1 MLNQL
6 KPGNI
11 VYVLEQSD
19 NLSMNT
25 GRIVNV
31 TPSYT
36 GNVDMEVKV
45 NDQTYKFQ
53 QIPFNQSVVKNNSII
68 VAESKDL
75 ILTEV
80 KKIKE
85 ESEKILNDIPYYENR
100 SKQCDEILRQ
110 NDTIYDKELKRDEE
124 INQLKDQ
131 VSAMR
136 ESLSNIEKLLNKQNL

>member
-31 TPSYT
+31 TPNYT

-45 NDQTYKFQ
+45 NDQSYKFQ
-53 QIPFNQSVVKNNSII
+53 QIPYNQSVVKNNSVI
-68 VAESKDL
+68 VAENKDL

-110 NDTIYDKELKRDEE
+110 NDTTYDKELKRDEE
-124 INQLKDQ
+124 ISQLKDQ
-131 VSAMR
+131 MSAMQQTLA
-136 ESLSNIEKLLNKQNL
+136 SIEKLLNK

>member
-19 NLSMNT
+19 NLVMST

-31 TPSYT
+31 TPNYT

-45 NDQTYKFQ
+45 NDQSYKFQ
-53 QIPFNQSVVKNNSII
+53 QIPFNQSVVKNNSIV
-68 VAESKDL
+68 VAENKDL

-131 VSAMR
+131 MSAMQ
-136 ESLSNIEKLLNKQNL
+136 ETLANIEKLLNK

>member
-31 TPSYT
+31 TPNYT

-45 NDQTYKFQ
+45 NEQSYKFQ
-53 QIPFNQSVVKNNSII
+53 QIPFNQSVVKNNSVI
-68 VAESKDL
+68 VAENKDL

-131 VSAMR
+131 MSAMQ
-136 ESLSNIEKLLNKQNL
+136 ETLANIEKLLNK

>member
-19 NLSMNT
+19 NLVMST

-31 TPSYT
+31 TPNYT

-45 NDQTYKFQ
+45 NEQSYKFQ
-53 QIPFNQSVVKNNSII
+53 QIPFNQSVVKNNSIV
-68 VAESKDL
+68 VAENKDL

-131 VSAMR
+131 MSAMQ
-136 ESLSNIEKLLNKQNL
+136 ETLANIEKLLNK

>member
-19 NLSMNT
+19 NLVMST

-31 TPSYT
+31 TPNYT

-45 NDQTYKFQ
+45 NEQSYKFQ

-68 VAESKDL
+68 VAENKDL

-131 VSAMR
+131 MSAMQ
-136 ESLSNIEKLLNKQNL
+136 ETLANIEKLLNK

>member
-31 TPSYT
+31 TPNYT

-53 QIPFNQSVVKNNSII
+53 QIPFNQSVVKNNSVI
-68 VAESKDL
+68 VAENKDL

-131 VSAMR
+131 MSAMQQTLA
-136 ESLSNIEKLLNKQNL
+136 SIEKLLNK

>member
-19 NLSMNT
+19 NLVMST

-31 TPSYT
+31 TPNYT

-45 NDQTYKFQ
+45 NEQSYKFQ

-68 VAESKDL
+68 VAENKDL

-85 ESEKILNDIPYYENR
+85 ESEKILNNIPYYENR

-131 VSAMR
+131 MSAMQ
-136 ESLSNIEKLLNKQNL
+136 ETLANIEKLLNK

>member
-31 TPSYT
+31 TPNYT

-53 QIPFNQSVVKNNSII
+53 QIPFNQSVVKNNSVI
-68 VAESKDL
+68 VAENKDL

-131 VSAMR
+131 MSAMQ
-136 ESLSNIEKLLNKQNL
+136 ETLANIEKLLNK